1 MEVGFKYTATY
12 NLVLARTFLSS
23 IYAMCGQDTRTLIEF
38 RGQFVN
44 LGKLGVVQVAMCGK
58 TSGFRWNLGQ
68 YIAMFI

>member
-23 IYAMCGQDTRTLIEF
+23 IYAMCGQDTRILIEF

-44 LGKLGVVQVAMCGK
+44 LGKLGVVQVQCMLCVGK
-58 TSGFRWNLGQ
+58 LVDFDG
-68 YIAMFI
+68 I